1 MLRTSQLALAA
12 ALVLAILL
20 TATVPA
26 LAADDSVKGKIK
38 SVNSDQNQLVVTD
51 SNGKDWTF
59 TLEKDSKVLISDK
72 GAKLADLKADDMVTV
87 KFEKKDGK
95 LMATEIDCSRK

>member
-1 MLRTSQLALAA
+1 MAA

-20 TATVPA
+20 AATVPA
-26 LAADDSVKGKIK
+26 LAADESVKGKIK
-38 SVNSDQNQLVVTD
+38 SVNTDQNQLVVTD

-59 TLEKDSKVLISDK
+59 SLEKEGKVLISDK
-72 GAKLADLKADDMVTV
+72 AGKLADLKADDMVTV

-95 LMATEIDCSRK
+95 LMATEIDCTRK